1 MIKYNKLEIKGDY
14 LIVDFEVEDKPYY
27 SSVSIQGIRID
38 IPLTYGKETPYPIEG
53 TDPIEDTDDR
63 THYTKEFFI
72 PDIKKELIIITPQ
85 CYTDEIPSDSPCGAE
100 VVNASAVYDKNI
112 LLEKGL
118 YYIKNL
124 GSECEVS
131 KDFIDFILRH
141 KALDMAIDTCNFN
154 TAIKYWDMFKVTKG
168 VTTKGCGCNGS

>member
-27 SSVSIQGIRID
+27 DGVIIEGVRID
-38 IPLTYGKETPYPIEG
+38 IPLTYGTDTPYYMEN
-53 TDPIEDTDDR
+53 EDDR
-63 THYTKEFFI
+63 THYTKEFLI

-85 CYTDEIPSDSPCGAE
+85 CYTEELPSDIPCGAD
-100 VVNASAVYDKNI
+100 VVDVSAVYDKNL

-118 YYIKNL
+118 NYIKSL
-124 GSECEVS
+124 GNKCEIS

-141 KALDMAIDTCNFN
+141 NALDMAIDTCNFN

>member
-38 IPLTYGKETPYPIEG
+38 IPLTYGKETPYY
-53 TDPIEDTDDR
+53 IEDTDDR
-63 THYTKEFFI
+63 THYTKEIFI

-85 CYTDEIPSDSPCGAE
+85 CYTDEIPSDVPCGAD
-100 VVNASAVYDKNI
+100 VVDVSAVYDKNI

-124 GSECEVS
+124 ENKCEIS

-141 KALDMAIDTCNFN
+141 NALDMAIDTCNFN

>member
-27 SSVSIQGIRID
+27 SSVSIQGVRID
-38 IPLTYGKETPYPIEG
+38 IPLTYGKETPYY
-53 TDPIEDTDDR
+53 IEDTDDR
-63 THYTKEFFI
+63 
-72 PDIKKELIIITPQ
+72 KKELIIITPQ
-85 CYTDEIPSDSPCGAE
+85 CYTREIPSDIPCGAD
-100 VVNASAVYDKNI
+100 VVDVSAVYDKNI

-124 GSECEVS
+124 ENKCEIS

-141 KALDMAIDTCNFN
+141 HALDMAIATCNYRA
-154 TAIKYWDMFKVTKG
+154 AIKYWQMLTITKG
-168 VTTKGCGCNGS
+168 MTLKGCGCHGK

>member
-27 SSVSIQGIRID
+27 DGVTIEGVRID
-38 IPLTYGKETPYPIEG
+38 IPLTYGTDTPYYIEK
-53 TDPIEDTDDR
+53 DDDR
-63 THYTKEFFI
+63 THYTKEFLI

-85 CYTDEIPSDSPCGAE
+85 CYTGELPSDIPCGAD
-100 VVNASAVYDKNI
+100 VVNVSAVYDKNL

-118 YYIKNL
+118 NYIKNL
-124 GSECEVS
+124 GNKCEIS

-141 KALDMAIDTCNFN
+141 NALDMAIDTCNFN
-154 TAIKYWDMFKVTKG
+154 TAIKYWNMFKVTKG

>member
-27 SSVSIQGIRID
+27 SSVSIQGVRID

-85 CYTDEIPSDSPCGAE
+85 CYTDEIPSDSPCGAD
-100 VVNASAVYDKNI
+100 VVDVSAVYDKNI

-124 GSECEVS
+124 GNECEIS

-141 KALDMAIDTCNFN
+141 HALDMAIDTCNFN
-154 TAIKYWDMFKVTKG
+154 TAIKYWDMFKVIKG